1 MTQAILC
8 VDDESFTRKLV
19 ATTLGKAGY
28 QVHEI
33 ETGKQA
39 VQAATEINPGLV
51 ILDETLPG
59 MDGYEICR
67 RLRSNP
73 ETAQTPIIILTA
85 NDTLE
90 TRIKSL
96 HAGADDYLTKPFQPG
111 ELQTRVGR
119 LIHRQEQMV
128 PQSAQDLQGKVI
140 AVFSL
145 RGGVGVS
152 SLAANLAAAQA
163 QIWQTKTL
171 LVDLSMVNGQSASMF
186 NLPLRATWSELGTL
200 SSEEL
205 SLEQIDDVLID
216 HPSGVRVL
224 AAPRHPADAEMIN
237 ADKVNRVL
245 DLIDDQYDYIVLD
258 MGHDFRDHTI
268 AGLDHADEILV
279 VLSPEI
285 ASLQAAATA
294 VDVLHSLDYSDNNIH
309 LVLNWIFPRRGLIR
323 TNIEDVLKKKIDLV
337 IPYEPDLF
345 VTGINLG
352 APFILKP
359 VQSSTGALLEDFAF
373 YLSKEEHKKTR
384 PDNPSGAWLRV
395 ADRFKRRA
403 GS

>member
-337 IPYEPDLF
+337 IPYEPDW
-345 VTGINLG
+345 IY
-352 APFILKP
+352 
-359 VQSSTGALLEDFAF
+359 SLLE
-373 YLSKEEHKKTR
+373 
-384 PDNPSGAWLRV
+384 
-395 ADRFKRRA
+395 
-403 GS
+403 